1 MCKFEKTL
9 LIMKKIILALA
20 VILSSLS
27 SQSQVL
33 TPQPSPKC
41 VINQI
46 VGLTDVEVD
55 YSRPSTKGRNIFG
68 DLVPFGKVWRTGA
81 NSNSTISFSE
91 DVVIDGKTLKKGKY
105 ALYTLP
111 KVEKWEIIFY
121 SKTDN
126 WGNPEVWNEA
136 DVALR
141 ATVTPE
147 MLNRNVE
154 SFTIDINNL
163 DNNFAHLNL
172 SWEKTLVALKF
183 QVPTQKT
190 AMASIDKVLAGPSGG
205 DYFSAAQYYFQS
217 NADLT
222 KALTYVNK
230 ALELKKESPYWYTK
244 LKSLIQAKLG
254 DKKGAIETAKLS
266 LDAAKLA
273 KNNDYIKMNEDNILD
288 WSKK

>member
-1 MCKFEKTL
+1 
-9 LIMKKIILALA
+9 MKKIILALA

-27 SQSQVL
+27 SQAQVL

-273 KNNDYIKMNEDNILD
+273 KNNDYIKMNEDNILE

>member
-1 MCKFEKTL
+1 
-9 LIMKKIILALA
+9 MKKIVFAIAIILG
-20 VILSSLS
+20 SLS
-27 SQSQVL
+27 SQAQVL

-41 VINQI
+41 VLNQI

-55 YSRPSTKGRNIFG
+55 YSRPSAKGRNIFG

-81 NSNSTISFSE
+81 NSNTIISFSE

-111 KVEKWEIIFY
+111 RVEKWEIIFY

-147 MLNRNVE
+147 TLNRNVE

-183 QVPTQKT
+183 EVPTQKT
-190 AMASIDKVLAGPSGG
+190 ALASIDKVLAGPSGS
-205 DYFSAAQYYFQS
+205 DYFSAAQYYYQS

-230 ALELKKESPYWYTK
+230 ALELNKENPFWYTK

-266 LDAAKLA
+266 LAAAKLA
-273 KNNDYIKMNEDNILD
+273 KNNDYIKMNEDNISE

>member
-1 MCKFEKTL
+1 
-9 LIMKKIILALA
+9 MKKIVFTIA

-27 SQSQVL
+27 SQAQVL

-41 VINQI
+41 VLNQI

-55 YSRPSTKGRNIFG
+55 YSRPSAKGRNVFG
-68 DLVPFGKVWRTGA
+68 NLVPFGKVWRTGA
-81 NSNSTISFSE
+81 NSNTIISFSE

-126 WGNPEVWNEA
+126 WGNPEEWNEA

-141 ATVTPE
+141 ASVTPE
-147 MLNRNVE
+147 TLNRNVE

-183 QVPTQKT
+183 EVPTQKV
-190 AMASIDKVLAGPSGG
+190 ALASIDKVLAGPSGG
-205 DYFSAAQYYFQS
+205 DYFSAAQYYYQS
-217 NADLT
+217 NADMT

-230 ALELKKESPYWYTK
+230 ALELNKENPFWYTK

-266 LDAAKLA
+266 LAAAKLA
-273 KNNDYIKMNEDNILD
+273 KNNDYIKMNEDNISE

>member
-1 MCKFEKTL
+1 
-9 LIMKKIILALA
+9 MKKIVFAIAI
-20 VILSSLS
+20 ILSALS
-27 SQSQVL
+27 SQAQVL

-41 VINQI
+41 VLNQI
-46 VGLTDVEVD
+46 VGLTDVEVE
-55 YSRPSTKGRNIFG
+55 YSRPSAKGRNVFG

-81 NSNSTISFSE
+81 NSNTTISFSE

-105 ALYTLP
+105 ALYVLP
-111 KVEKWEIIFY
+111 RVENWEIIFY

-126 WGNPEVWNEA
+126 WGNPEVWNEE

-147 MLNRNVE
+147 TLNRNVE

-163 DNNFAHLNL
+163 DNNFAHLNF

-183 QVPTQKT
+183 EVPTQKT

-205 DYFSAAQYYFQS
+205 DYFSAAQYYYQS
-217 NADLT
+217 NADMT
-222 KALTYVNK
+222 KALNYVNK
-230 ALELKKESPYWYTK
+230 ALELKKENPFWYTK

-266 LDAAKLA
+266 LAAAKLA
-273 KNNDYIKMNEDNILD
+273 KNNDYIKMNEDNISE